1 MSLSQI
7 KRTVAARAKV
17 AKLED
22 SDDGFESQS
31 FGEDDEDELDTEG
44 NELSYWLQT
53 HVLDR

>member
-1 MSLSQI
+1 M
-7 KRTVAARAKV
+7 AARAKV

-44 NELSYWLQT
+44 NELSYLLQT
-53 HVLDR
+53 HAQDRRS